1 MSTVV
6 TPQAVS
12 ELAPAAVA
20 PREVRVYSHSFLMYW
35 WPVWVVGALLALL
48 TYMEGVP
55 VTFSG
60 KAAILPDKAAA
71 LVGNKEAAPSDPRTV
86 TVLIHPSQNLGVLFT
101 FTFLLVI
108 VMTNIEV
115 RGMASLAVVISAITL
130 VLLFAYLDWWG
141 YILDAFG
148 KLAIYM
154 NLGFYLFTAV
164 AMFIVWVL
172 STFFV
177 DHFEYWSFQPGQMI
191 HNRWMGGGAQ
201 TFDTRGMSVTK
212 ERSDLFRH
220 WVLGLGSGDLHV
232 AATGAKAAEYTI
244 VNVPFVGSKLAA
256 IEKLVALKPGDV
268 ERNVFTAGEPG

>member
-1 MSTVV
+1 MSTIV
-6 TPQAVS
+6 TPKPVS
-12 ELAPAAVA
+12 DVAPAAGL
-20 PREVRVYSHSFLMYW
+20 REVRVYRHSFLMYW
-35 WPVWVVGALLALL
+35 WPIWLVGFLLALL
-48 TYMEGVP
+48 TWMEGVP

-60 KAAILPDKAAA
+60 NAALIPEKAAA
-71 LVGNKEAAPSDPRTV
+71 LTGAAETASRDPRTV
-86 TVLIHPSQNLGVLFT
+86 TVHIHPSQNLGVIFT

-115 RGMASLAVVISAITL
+115 RGMASLAVIIAAIAL

-141 YILDAFG
+141 YILNALG

-154 NLGFYLFTAV
+154 NLGFYLFTAT
-164 AMFIVWVL
+164 AMCVIWII

-191 HNRWMGGGAQ
+191 HYRWLGGGAQ
-201 TFDTRGMSVTK
+201 TFDTRGMSVSK

-220 WVLGLGSGDLHV
+220 WILGLGSGDLRV
-232 AATGAKAAEYTI
+232 AATGAKIGDFTI
-244 VNVPFVGSKLAA
+244 ANVPFVGSKLAA